1 MLRLENLDGVGRD
14 ARGSRGRGR
23 GHRGRSAPRTS
34 GQFAN
39 PNLRYRAPKA
49 GECRAT
55 YFATG
60 CLSRER
66 LTANYL
72 AKRFITEVRGVARAL
87 DTLDQLLRPRTKICA
102 LAPSKL

>member
-1 MLRLENLDGVGRD
+1 MLKLENLDGVGRD

-23 GHRGRSAPRTS
+23 GHPGRSAPRTS
-34 GQFAN
+34 GQFADL
-39 PNLRYRAPKA
+39 NLRYRAPKA

-66 LTANYL
+66 LTASYL
-72 AKRFITEVRGVARAL
+72 AKRFITEADRGVARAL
-87 DTLDQLLRPRTKICA
+87 DTPRSASATDH
-102 LAPSKL
+102 